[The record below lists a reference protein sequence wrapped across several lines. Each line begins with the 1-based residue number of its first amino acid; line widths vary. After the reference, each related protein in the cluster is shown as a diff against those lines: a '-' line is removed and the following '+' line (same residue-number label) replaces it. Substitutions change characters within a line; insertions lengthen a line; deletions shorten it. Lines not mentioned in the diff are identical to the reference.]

1 MTEKEKMIQG
11 MLYDAGDPELQRDT
25 TRAREIV
32 IAAAQIADNHKRS
45 DLYKQIINAKGY
57 ASFGVGL
64 KLDYGY
70 NVTVGDNFY
79 CNYDCVML
87 DVCPITFGDNCMLGP
102 AVQIYTATH
111 PLDATER
118 NSGLELGKPITI
130 GDNVWIGGAAVI
142 YPGVTL
148 GDNVVVAGGSVV
160 TKSFPNNV
168 LIGGNPAKV
177 LKEGI

>member
-11 MLYDAGDPELQRDT
+11 MLYDAGDPELQRENAY
-25 TRAREIV
+25 ARDIV
-32 IAAAQIADNHKRS
+32 VQASQISDNKTRS
-45 DLYKQIINAKGY
+45 DLYKKIIKTKGY

-70 NVTVGDNFY
+70 NVSVGDNFY

-118 NSGLELGKPITI
+118 NSGLELGKPITF

-148 GDNVVVAGGSVV
+148 GNNVVVAGGSVV
-160 TKSFPNNV
+160 TKSFPDNV

-177 LKEGI
+177 LKEDI